1 LSAAGLSA
9 APDGS
14 LCRRRYGAGARLAN
28 RIYCWGANDQ
38 RCAELDVLLQKRR
51 DKPAAK
57 GLHRCMLGSCSEAL
71 TRIVTNQMFSYAAA
85 KAEIPELATVKHVFV
100 KTCARVNKRAENS
113 HQTTRECGRRITR
126 SQAFLSNFDLFRQ
139 HFALTR
145 HFLHVSLDRDNPANA
160 LLRGPL
166 YRASPKTPL
175 FVGKLASCAL
185 LRKKQSNMTELC

>member
-1 LSAAGLSA
+1 MTVSCARWKSLSQTI
-9 APDGS
+9 
-14 LCRRRYGAGARLAN
+14 R
-28 RIYCWGANDQ
+28 CWCEVGEPYLLLGANDQ

-51 DKPAAK
+51 EKPAAK
-57 GLHRCMLGSCSEAL
+57 GFHRCMLGSCSEAL
-71 TRIVTNQMFSYAAA
+71 RRIVTNQMFSYPAT

-113 HQTTRECGRRITR
+113 HQTTRECGRHITR

-166 YRASPKTPL
+166 YRASPKTPSL
-175 FVGKLASCAL
+175 
-185 LRKKQSNMTELC
+185 